1 MDIEGRTTINN
12 DVFQHIVDVVIKG
25 MDDIVDR
32 KELPKGF
39 PTDLFSRLT
48 PQVVVT
54 KDEST
59 DYDFGDVIIELK
71 LTTIYGIKIPEV
83 AIKVRQEVTKAVE
96 ELTGYKV
103 KKVDIVFDK
112 IVDMDELDTAEKKAE

>member
-1 MDIEGRTTINN
+1 MDSEGRTTVNN

-54 KDEST
+54 KDESP
-59 DYDFGDVIIELK
+59 DYDFGDVIFELK

-83 AIKVRQEVTKAVE
+83 ATKVRQEIAKAVE

-112 IVDMDELDTAEKKAE
+112 IVDMDELDTAEKKA